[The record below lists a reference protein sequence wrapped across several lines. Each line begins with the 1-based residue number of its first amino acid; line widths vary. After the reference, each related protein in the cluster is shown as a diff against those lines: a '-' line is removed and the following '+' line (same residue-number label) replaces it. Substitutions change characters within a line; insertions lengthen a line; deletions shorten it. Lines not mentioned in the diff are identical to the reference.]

1 VTPLRPLLVAAA
13 LQVAVPVTLLFAAP
27 ASAGESAEL
36 RVDPEGSLVYALV
49 YKRGVASAFA
59 HDHVVQAREISGTAL
74 LDPDDPARSRAE
86 VTVSVTGL
94 FPDADDL
101 RGQVGLPNTLSDR
114 QRDTILGHIRSEAQ
128 LWVEKH
134 DRIVFSATAFDG
146 ALGDVQVAG
155 EFTLRGVTR
164 TTTVPLTLAR
174 EGDGYRATGT
184 FRILQSDYGYRPYS
198 GVLGTVRTKDEVD
211 IVLDVRLIPAS

>member
-1 VTPLRPLLVAAA
+1 VKHHRPLLVAVA
-13 LQVAVPVTLLFAAP
+13 LLVALP
-27 ASAGESAEL
+27 AVAGEHAVEL
-36 RVDPEGSLVYALV
+36 SVEPDASLVYALV
-49 YKRGVASAFA
+49 YKRGAASAFA

-74 LDPDDPARSRAE
+74 LDPDDPAHSRAE

-101 RGQVGLPNTLSDR
+101 RAQAGLPNTLSTR
-114 QRDTILGHIRSEAQ
+114 QRETILAHIHSEAQ

-134 DRIVFSATAFDG
+134 DRISFSATAFDG
-146 ALGDVQVAG
+146 TLGDVQVAG
-155 EFTLRGVTR
+155 EFALRGVTR
-164 TTTVPLTLAR
+164 PITVPLTLTR
-174 EGDGYRATGT
+174 EDDGYRATGT

-198 GVLGTVRTKDEVD
+198 GVLGTVRTRDEVD